1 MDTRKFIQDIID
13 NELTMCFADC
23 SQDNINKWVEILERY
38 KKQLNI
44 HSVILQSEQFSLTD
58 IYKLAQNYTEE
69 QFIEMVKHLQG

>member
-23 SQDNINKWVEILERY
+23 SQDNIDKWVEILERY

-44 HSVILQSEQFSLTD
+44 HSVSNSYSKEDLRVAFEQ
-58 IYKLAQNYTEE
+58 ARCN
-69 QFIEMVKHLQG
+69 KHSFDDWYDFNCG